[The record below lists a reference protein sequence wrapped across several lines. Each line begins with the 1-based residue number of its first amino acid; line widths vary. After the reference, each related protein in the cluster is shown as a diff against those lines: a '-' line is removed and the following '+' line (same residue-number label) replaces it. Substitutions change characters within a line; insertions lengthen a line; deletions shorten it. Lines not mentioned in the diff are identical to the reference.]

1 MKEQNPKI
9 TAVLDIISKEHY
21 GMTRHEAQNAAICI
35 NCLEPALA
43 KCYSSAGV
51 NEYSIS
57 GICEECFD
65 EMLRRD

>member
-1 MKEQNPKI
+1 MKGQNPKI
-9 TAVLDIISKEHY
+9 TAVLSALSKERY
-21 GMTRHEAQNAAICI
+21 GITCDEAQEKDICI
-35 NCLEPALA
+35 NCKEPALA
-43 KCYSSAGV
+43 KCYSSAGI